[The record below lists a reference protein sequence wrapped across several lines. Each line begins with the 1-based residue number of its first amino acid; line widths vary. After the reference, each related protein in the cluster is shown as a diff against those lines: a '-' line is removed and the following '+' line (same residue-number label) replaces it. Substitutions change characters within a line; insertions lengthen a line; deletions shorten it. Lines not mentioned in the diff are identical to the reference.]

1 MEQWKIVRDRS
12 QQAHG
17 CCNRTKTGD
26 MFAVLELPACVRRD
40 LCPMCFGEFQHKLR
54 GDPAAKP
61 PIFWR
66 SKRKEGD
73 HAPVLDLNMLRHLF
87 DRLGEEA
94 GEKPAALRYFVALL
108 LLRKRVLKM
117 ADARTAAEEAADLV
131 VYDPKAPTQPP
142 VPLVAPDLGEH
153 SLDAL
158 KDELMAAASTVGSG
172 EVAVDSE

>member
-12 QQAHG
+12 QQAAG
-17 CCNRTKTGD
+17 CCGRAKTGD
-26 MFAVLELPACVRRD
+26 VFAVLELPSCVRRD
-40 LCPMCFGEFQHKLR
+40 LCAMCFGELQHKLR
-54 GDPAAKP
+54 ADPATKP

-66 SKRKEGD
+66 KKRKEGE
-73 HAPVLDLNMLRHLF
+73 HQPILDLAMLRHLF
-87 DRLGEEA
+87 DRLGEEV

-131 VYDPKAPTQPP
+131 VFDPKAPTQPP
-142 VPLVAPDLGEH
+142 VALTAPDLGEH

-158 KDELMAAASTVGSG
+158 KDDLMAAASSAGG
-172 EVAVDSE
+172 EVALEGE